1 MDDELNQLEAELR
14 RMRPAAVPD
23 ELMLR
28 IGRELAR
35 PAAPRPPAVV
45 HWIWGVTVPA
55 AAALAVWLAPAG
67 LRAPQDGGTGMRAA
81 ATTVAEAAL
90 KPVKVENVL
99 VAAQDEGFVTLDDGT
114 PARRARLK
122 FVDSVTWK
130 DPRSNASLTWTVP
143 REEVRVMP
151 VVFQ

>member
-1 MDDELNQLEAELR
+1 MDDELNPLEAELR

-23 ELMLR
+23 ELTRR
-28 IGRELAR
+28 IRRELAR
-35 PAAPRPPAVV
+35 PAAARAPAAV
-45 HWIWGVTVPA
+45 HWIWAVTVPA
-55 AAALAVWLAPAG
+55 AAALAVWLAPV
-67 LRAPQDGGTGMRAA
+67 GMRGLQGRGVAA
-81 ATTVAEAAL
+81 AAEAAL

-122 FVDSVTWK
+122 FVDSVTWR